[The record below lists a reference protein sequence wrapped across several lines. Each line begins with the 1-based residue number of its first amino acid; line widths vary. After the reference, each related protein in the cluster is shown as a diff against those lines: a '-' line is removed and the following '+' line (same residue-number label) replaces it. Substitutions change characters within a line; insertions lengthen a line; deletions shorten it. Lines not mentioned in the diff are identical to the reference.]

1 MLHHRLLAI
10 ALHLPLWSTFVACA
24 PGDQP
29 ATSKEEHDHDHEHD
43 PASLTVFGER
53 VLVYMEHPHL
63 ARGVSARFLVH
74 ATVLATGEPVRT
86 GSAVLEI
93 GSTRLEAASP
103 RRDGL
108 FTPEGA
114 LPEDGYFK
122 ARLIVKSEQVEETL
136 ELGEI
141 EVHRDAHEAAH
152 SADDGAEEEPAN
164 AVPFLLESQWKVK
177 LLLAQAGPRQLSRRH
192 EVPAR
197 AVVPEGGVALVSA
210 PVAGK
215 LGAQPG
221 AALPKTGERV
231 EAGQVLAFVE
241 PPLVAADLLQLR
253 ALELET
259 GLQELQVLR
268 AKSEAETRLR
278 YAEREVERIGRL
290 RAEGLGTQQQLE
302 QAERDL
308 ALSRAELEA
317 AARMQHAL
325 DKLRGD
331 AKAPSLARDGASMR
345 LPLVAPLSGVVV
357 EAAWLPG
364 AQVQPGEPLARIVAM
379 GTLWVE
385 GRVLEHDLPTI
396 VGATGATAE
405 FAALPGRRFVLRGPG
420 GGPAR
425 LGAEVDATTRTM
437 QVRYELEN
445 GDGALR
451 PGMQARLQVA
461 TGTTSAAIVVPRA
474 AIVMDQGLP
483 TTYVMLAGEL
493 FQRRDL
499 ELGIDD
505 GEWVEVKGGLRAGE
519 RVATRGAH
527 LVKLAGL
534 APASF
539 GHGHAH

>member
-1 MLHHRLLAI
+1 MLRHRLLAI

-29 ATSKEEHDHDHEHD
+29 APSKEEHDHDHEHD
-43 PASLTVFGER
+43 PASTTVFGER
-53 VLVYMEHPHL
+53 VLVHMEHPHL

-74 ATVLATGEPVRT
+74 VTVLATGEPVRS

-122 ARLIVKSEQVEETL
+122 ARLVVKGEQVEETV

-177 LLLAQAGPRQLSRRH
+177 LLLAQAGPRLLSRRH
-192 EVPAR
+192 EVQAQ
-197 AVVPEGGVALVSA
+197 AILPEGRAALVSA

-215 LGAQPG
+215 LVLAPG
-221 AALPKTGERV
+221 AGLPRTGERV

-241 PPLVAADLLQLR
+241 PPLVVADLAQLR
-253 ALELET
+253 ALELEI
-259 GLQELQVLR
+259 GMQELQVLR

-302 QAERDL
+302 QAEREVAL
-308 ALSRAELEA
+308 ARAELEA
-317 AARMQHAL
+317 SLRMKESL
-325 DKLRGD
+325 DRLG
-331 AKAPSLARDGASMR
+331 ANVATPTSTRDGAPLR
-345 LPLVAPLSGVVV
+345 LPLVAPLSGVLV
-357 EAAWLPG
+357 EAAWLAG
-364 AQVQPGEPLARIVAM
+364 SQAQPGESLARIVDPSV
-379 GTLWVE
+379 LWVE
-385 GRVLEHDLPTI
+385 GRVLEHDLPL
-396 VGATGATAE
+396 VAGAAEATAE
-405 FAALPGRRFVLRGPG
+405 FAALPGLRFALRGPG

-425 LGAEVDATTRTM
+425 LGAEVDAATRTVL
-437 QVRYELEN
+437 VRYELDNAE
-445 GDGALR
+445 GAVR

-461 TGTTSAAIVVPRA
+461 TGSTSAPVVVPRE
-474 AIVMDQGLP
+474 AIVMDQGFA
-483 TTYVMLAGEL
+483 TAYVMLEGEL
-493 FQRRDL
+493 FQKR
-499 ELGIDD
+499 ELSLGAQD
-505 GEWVEVKGGLRAGE
+505 GDWIEVKEGLRAGE

-527 LVKLAGL
+527 LVKLAAL